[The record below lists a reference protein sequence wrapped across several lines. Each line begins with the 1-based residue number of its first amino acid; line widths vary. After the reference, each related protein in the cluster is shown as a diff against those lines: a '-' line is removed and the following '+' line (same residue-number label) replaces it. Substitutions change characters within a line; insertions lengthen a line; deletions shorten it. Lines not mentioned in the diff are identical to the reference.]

1 MNIEKGTGVTRQS
14 GVDQQLS
21 SSSSFILF
29 PLSFLFRL
37 FLHSLEFLFSCPH
50 SPVGDA
56 FRCLLPAAVVVVVV
70 VVL

>member
-14 GVDQQLS
+14 GVDQQL
-21 SSSSFILF
+21 SSSFILF